1 MIESLRDNLFWQFG
15 STGNSTGPHAHFE
28 VMINGENVDPMK
40 YFERKWLNLV
50 LIFTDNE
57 QLNQD
62 INKKIKDSRIVYYA
76 DYILEEKEADTL
88 IISVQNNKY
97 NFKDFMFKVRDK
109 NIRVIL
115 LLENEEQKE
124 LEDALLLGI
133 YDIIFDPFSLED
145 LCKKINTPSLFYNV
159 SKYIKNIIEL
169 ENI

>member
-1 MIESLRDNLFWQFG
+1 MI
-15 STGNSTGPHAHFE
+15 
-28 VMINGENVDPMK
+28 
-40 YFERKWLNLV
+40 

-57 QLNQD
+57 QLNKD
-62 INKKIKDSRIVYYA
+62 ISRKIKDSRIVYYA

-88 IISVQNNKY
+88 IVSVQNNKY

-115 LLENEEQKE
+115 LLENADQKE
-124 LEDALLLGI
+124 LRDALLLGI

-145 LCKKINTPSLFYNV
+145 ICKKIDTPSAF
-159 SKYIKNIIEL
+159 SDIAKYIKDIMEL